1 MNKQDIKALFLANG
15 FKEKQQPDGST
26 DLNPYVYEAAKALLA
41 RMADIYGHPVGNIQI
56 AAAGGAEARTA
67 ALFHDR
73 AASLELPVYVMR
85 EQRA

>member
-1 MNKQDIKALFLANG
+1 MNRQDIKALFLANG
-15 FKEKQQPDGST
+15 FAEKPQPDGST
-26 DLNPYVYEAAKALLA
+26 DLNPYVYAAAEALIA
-41 RMADIYGHPVGNIQI
+41 RVVDVYGHPVGNVQVVG
-56 AAAGGAEARTA
+56 AGGTATRTV